1 MRIPWIVGILIA
13 VSILLGASTLTRGQE
28 WGDDFASYIMQAES
42 ILNGKTR
49 EFVQHNAF
57 TIFESS
63 KQIGPVA
70 YPWGY
75 PLILTPVY
83 LLKGISPLALKLP
96 GLFFYVGF
104 LICLYLLTR
113 KRLTSTESLL
123 LVSLFA
129 FNPLLIGFLD
139 QILSDIPLLFF
150 STLALFLMTDEKQNS
165 FHFVWIGTTI
175 FFAFFIRTTGV
186 LLLASLIAFELFRGW
201 NNRADRA
208 AIQQSARNL
217 LVACGSFG
225 ILWILSS
232 LLFPKGGEA
241 YLAQYQDFNL
251 STAFGFIYGY
261 FQVFRLF
268 FGDTSIWQILYYI
281 LFVFFLLG
289 AWVKRK
295 EETLFLLFFFIWI
308 LLLITWPAWQ
318 GPRFIFPLL
327 PIFVYFAFQGM
338 KFLLAKL
345 PENYAQSGRGLFY
358 GFWVLIAGI
367 FLYTSSANAYVNLKN
382 QRAIN
387 GPFDPYSR
395 QVYEYIQQKTPANSV
410 VVFFKP
416 RAMRLMTGHDTL
428 MSTECDRILKGDYLV
443 LSRKVGKNQQI
454 PPEEI
459 DTCHLPLN
467 QVLQNSRFVVY
478 QIQK

>member
-1 MRIPWIVGILIA
+1 MRVHAVLVILIV
-13 VSILLGASTLTRGQE
+13 VSLVLGASTLTRGQE
-28 WGDDFASYIMQAES
+28 WGDDFASYIMQARS
-42 ILNGKTR
+42 ILNGSTR

-63 KQIGPVA
+63 NQIGPVA

-83 LLKGISPLALKLP
+83 FLKGISPLALKLP
-96 GLFFYVGF
+96 GLFLYAGF

-113 KRLTSTESLL
+113 KGLTPAESLL

-150 STLALFLMTDEKQNS
+150 STLALLLMTDDKQNS
-165 FHFVWIGTTI
+165 LHFALIGITI
-175 FFAFFIRTTGV
+175 FVAFFVRTTGI
-186 LLLASLIAFELFRGW
+186 LLLLSLIAFELCTAWKERT
-201 NNRADRA
+201 DQS
-208 AIQQSARNL
+208 AIQKHARKL
-217 LVACGSFG
+217 IVVCAAFG
-225 ILWILSS
+225 VLWILAT

-241 YLAQYQDFNL
+241 YLAQYQDFDL
-251 STAFGFIYGY
+251 RTSFGFIYGY

-268 FGDTSIWQILYYI
+268 FGDSLLWQILYYVVFI
-281 LFVFFLLG
+281 FFLIG
-289 AWVKRK
+289 VWVKPK
-295 EETLFLLFFFIWI
+295 EETLFILFFFIWMI
-308 LLLITWPAWQ
+308 LLVTWPLWQ

-327 PIFVYFAFQGM
+327 PLFIFFVFEGM
-338 KFLLAKL
+338 KFLLGKL
-345 PENYAQSGRGLFY
+345 PENYAQPGRWSFY
-358 GFWVLIAGI
+358 GFWALIAGI
-367 FLYTSSANAYVNLKN
+367 FLFTSSANAYANLKN
-382 QRAIN
+382 NRAIN

-395 QVYEYIQQKTPANSV
+395 EVYEYIKQKTPADSV
-410 VVFFKP
+410 IVFFKP
-416 RAMRLMTGHDTL
+416 RVMRLMTDHDTL
-428 MSTECDRILKGDYLV
+428 MSTECDRILKGNYLV

-459 DTCHLPLN
+459 DACHLPLDR
-467 QVLQNSRFVVY
+467 VLQNSRFVVY